1 MVIPTTPAR
10 ETARSRELA
19 TRLRSAIA
27 EYSKANPKLTQADI
41 DAALRAVRETDA
53 GDADTRR
60 RMAVL
65 TAVVAAIIAALG
77 GGIVN
82 AAERGRALLIPALG
96 LGVVLL
102 ALGAVVFVR
111 WRDRS

>member
-1 MVIPTTPAR
+1 MVIPTSPPR

-27 EYSKANPKLTQADI
+27 EYSKANPKLTRADI

-53 GDADTRR
+53 GDARMRR
-60 RMAVL
+60 KLAVL
-65 TAVVAAIIAALG
+65 ATVIGALLAGLG
-77 GGIVN
+77 GGLAN
-82 AAERGRALLIPALG
+82 AAERGRALLIPGLG

-102 ALGAVVFVR
+102 ALGAVLFMR